1 MQNKYAIVNFT
12 NDINEYLLK
21 NKKYLYV
28 IKYAYEN

>member
-21 NKKYLYV
+21 NKNIYM
-28 IKYAYEN
+28 